1 MTYNIDRMFITVEEV
16 VKSSKLQRSCTAQDM
31 EVLGDTVHDG
41 LETWCNET
49 PTGMWLCRQRIVIP
63 TKNHQTKRFEQAF
76 PKTHDV
82 CPHNGTELSTHPPRS
97 RGQPVHL
104 SPLPSTGLKRSTRRQ
119 NPKVHGF
126 FSFLKCPTFLKDTR
140 FLMTLGW
147 ICSGRGKLETRRGM
161 VTR

>member
-41 LETWCNET
+41 LETWYNLRT
-49 PTGMWLCRQRIVIP
+49 TSPYTRLRRKTIRTSISQNQR
-63 TKNHQTKRFEQAF
+63 NR
-76 PKTHDV
+76 DV

-140 FLMTLGW
+140 FLMTLG
-147 ICSGRGKLETRRGM
+147 
-161 VTR
+161 